1 MSYTTYYD
9 RWMPT
14 ERDDIVLLARRR
26 LQAFENHL
34 PVDRNA
40 LIVDMGSGPGLLAM
54 ALADRGYSR
63 VISFD
68 ADLGQVENGRRLGV
82 DVRHVGVPETGDFIR
97 RLGGQVG
104 LFLLIDVLEHIPV
117 AAQIE
122 TLKAIRESLSPGATL
137 LCQVPNA
144 DSPVAMR
151 YRYVD
156 WTHHCSFTFESLQYV
171 LSESGFDVAS
181 VDESPRHS
189 MAGFGF
195 GPRAFAWYAL
205 ASAVRL
211 ATRLKMLPFVGR
223 EIAFGAPLSPNILAV
238 AARPFGVSQE
248 AVIEPSGPSE
258 AR

>member
-1 MSYTTYYD
+1 M
-9 RWMPT
+9 
-14 ERDDIVLLARRR
+14 
-26 LQAFENHL
+26 
-34 PVDRNA
+34 
-40 LIVDMGSGPGLLAM
+40 
-54 ALADRGYSR
+54 
-63 VISFD
+63 
-68 ADLGQVENGRRLGV
+68 
-82 DVRHVGVPETGDFIR
+82 
-97 RLGGQVG
+97 
-104 LFLLIDVLEHIPV
+104 
-117 AAQIE
+117 
-122 TLKAIRESLSPGATL
+122 
-137 LCQVPNA
+137 
-144 DSPVAMR
+144 
-151 YRYVD
+151 
-156 WTHHCSFTFESLQYV
+156 

>member
-1 MSYTTYYD
+1 MSYATYYD

-14 ERDDIVLLARRR
+14 ERDDILTLARRR
-26 LQAFENHL
+26 LQAFESDL
-34 PVDRNA
+34 PPDRNA

-54 ALADRGYSR
+54 ALAERGYSR

-82 DVRHVGVPETGDFIR
+82 DVRHVGVPETSEFIR
-97 RLGGQVG
+97 GLGGQVG

-122 TLKAIRESLSPGATL
+122 TLSVIRESLSPGAKL

-151 YRYVD
+151 YRYGD
-156 WTHHCSFTFESLQYV
+156 WTHHCSFTYESLHYV
-171 LSESGFDVAS
+171 LSESGFNVAS

-189 MAGFGF
+189 LSGFGS
-195 GPRAFAWYAL
+195 GPRAFAWFAL
-205 ASAVRL
+205 ASAVRF
-211 ATRLKMLPFVGR
+211 ATRLKMLPFLGR
-223 EIAFGAPLSPNILAV
+223 EIALGAPLSANILAV
-238 AARPFGVSQE
+238 ASRPFGVTRS
-248 AVIEPSGPSE
+248 ASIDPSGPYE
-258 AR
+258 PI

>member
-1 MSYTTYYD
+1 MSYASYYD

-34 PVDRNA
+34 PADRNA

-54 ALADRGYSR
+54 ALAERGYSR

-68 ADLGQVENGRRLGV
+68 ADLGQVENGRRLGI

-97 RLGGQVG
+97 GLGGQVG

-117 AAQIE
+117 AGQIE
-122 TLKAIRESLSPGATL
+122 TLRAIRESLLPGATL

-151 YRYVD
+151 YRYGD
-156 WTHHCSFTFESLQYV
+156 WTHHCSFTYESLQYV
-171 LSESGFDVAS
+171 LSESGLDVAS
-181 VDESPRHS
+181 VDESPPHS
-189 MAGFGF
+189 MSGFGS
-195 GPRAFAWYAL
+195 GPRAFAWFAL

-211 ATRLKMLPFVGR
+211 ATRLKMLPFLGR
-223 EIAFGAPLSPNILAV
+223 EIALGAPLSANILAV
-238 AARPFGVSQE
+238 AARPFGVSR
-248 AVIEPSGPSE
+248 GPSLDPSD
-258 AR
+258 ASNPA